1 MGQETVSGICTL
13 YIENKQTNI
22 QEIFLE
28 EQLAEIDKYTQK
40 YNNVDD
46 LIALQKQIYNLKL
59 ETGKSKN
66 IILDTPKETEI
77 RILYKKD
84 KQILEKLVEMD
95 EIKKIYG
102 KVDLDKDSYSMA
114 FLKREILVW
123 YETNYKEYNLPS
135 REELQKQ
142 IEEEKNY
149 EKTKGVIKW

>member
-1 MGQETVSGICTL
+1 
-13 YIENKQTNI
+13 
-22 QEIFLE
+22 
-28 EQLAEIDKYTQK
+28 
-40 YNNVDD
+40 
-46 LIALQKQIYNLKL
+46 
-59 ETGKSKN
+59 
-66 IILDTPKETEI
+66 
-77 RILYKKD
+77 
-84 KQILEKLVEMD
+84 MD